1 MILKKKKFF
10 FLFLLLLIMTP
21 FLFLHFLGGMVF
33 SYNNNTKNA
42 NTNNETDDLYNKVM
56 CGYQGWF
63 GAPGDDLDNDVFW
76 YHWCVRGTEPTPG
89 TVTIDTWP
97 DYSEYPEYL
106 LFYPENYD
114 WFYPNGEKAG
124 FFSSNLEETVLLH
137 CKWMHDYGIDGVF
150 LQRFT
155 NKLLDNRSK
164 IRCGNVLRH
173 MLKGAEQYGLKVVL
187 MYDVSTTN
195 IRNISPS
202 LKNNPPDF
210 PNIRFMQTVYGK
222 GPGLSK
228 NTSQK
233 SISQ

>member
-1 MILKKKKFF
+1 M
-10 FLFLLLLIMTP
+10 
-21 FLFLHFLGGMVF
+21 F

>member
-10 FLFLLLLIMTP
+10 FPFLLLLIMTP

-33 SYNNNTKNA
+33 SSSNKDNEGTHYNNTQSA

-63 GAPGDDLDNDVFW
+63 GTPGDDLSNDVYW
-76 YHWCVRGTEPTPG
+76 YHWCVKGTEPTPD
-89 TVTIDTWP
+89 TITIDTWP
-97 DYSEYPEYL
+97 DYSEYPEEL
-106 LFYPENYD
+106 IFYPENYG

-155 NKLLDNRSK
+155 NNFNDHR
-164 IRCGNVLRH
+164 IRIRYGNVLRH

-195 IRNISPS
+195 IRNI
-202 LKNNPPDF
+202 
-210 PNIRFMQTVYGK
+210 
-222 GPGLSK
+222 
-228 NTSQK
+228 
-233 SISQ
+233 